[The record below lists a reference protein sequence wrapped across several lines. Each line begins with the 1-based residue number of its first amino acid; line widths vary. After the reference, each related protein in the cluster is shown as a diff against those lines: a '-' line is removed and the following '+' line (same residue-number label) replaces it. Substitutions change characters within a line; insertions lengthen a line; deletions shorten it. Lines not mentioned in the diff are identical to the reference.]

1 MASIKQTGENSY
13 QITVSCGYNRE
24 GKKIRRKI
32 TFRPDLFT
40 SKGNKKSDKTIEK
53 EVAAYA
59 AEFERKVLSGQYT
72 DGHTLTFEKYAAKY
86 LDQCAEGSSAPPGRA

>member
-40 SKGNKKSDKTIEK
+40 SKGNKKSEEWRVKSSYRQEL
-53 EVAAYA
+53 EV
-59 AEFERKVLSGQYT
+59 ERMKVLSCFAISI
-72 DGHTLTFEKYAAKY
+72 L
-86 LDQCAEGSSAPPGRA
+86 